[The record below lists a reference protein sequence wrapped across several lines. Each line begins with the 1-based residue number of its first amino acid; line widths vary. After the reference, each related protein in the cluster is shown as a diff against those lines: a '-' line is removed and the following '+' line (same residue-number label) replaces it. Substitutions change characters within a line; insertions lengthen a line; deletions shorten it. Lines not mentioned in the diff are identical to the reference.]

1 MIFLLDYERA
11 SGVLISIRE
20 FDDAMRAAAEQS
32 RLDLELSNLQRS
44 ATHEVILLEAATKA
58 DLKKTHRR
66 YFENLGDL
74 TAGHNSVFAD
84 AA

>member
-1 MIFLLDYERA
+1 MIFLLDYRRA
-11 SGVLISIRE
+11 TGALTSIRE
-20 FDDAMRAAAEQS
+20 FDDAMRVAAEQS
-32 RLDLELSNLQRS
+32 RLDLEISNLQS
-44 ATHEVILLEAATKA
+44 GEDHEVVLLEVATKA

-74 TAGHNSVFAD
+74 TAGHDSVFAD